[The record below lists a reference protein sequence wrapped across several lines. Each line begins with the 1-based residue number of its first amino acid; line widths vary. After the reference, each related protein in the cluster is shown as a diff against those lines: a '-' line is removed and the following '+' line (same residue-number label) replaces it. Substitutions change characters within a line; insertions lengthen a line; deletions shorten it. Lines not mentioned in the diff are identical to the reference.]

1 MERRNVPVGAEVGS
15 VVNKKSFP
23 SVLSLSSLICV
34 VVPAPSIPSKTIK
47 FCNVMLKSS
56 IKHKKLIQYRG
67 VVPTE
72 NDDMKSKVL
81 KTAIGLILF
90 LMIFAAAL
98 AALQPVYR
106 RVNSTISAAEVKYLS
121 LLTEKTDLSIS
132 YKSLS
137 PSILA
142 GIRIKGIEVKDALT
156 GDVVLTAKKAVLSYD
171 LKKLLGGNL
180 GEAFT
185 KLTVSNANL
194 SLDLDTNWHF
204 VDAINYRL
212 LGNPV
217 DEYHD
222 ELLTPDKQKTLTQV
236 LYAFPFAVVLKNSNV
251 NVKNTNI
258 DPHVFVKNLRAKKT
272 DDASSLSVSGRG
284 TAIATVPL
292 LKNDTVGFA
301 FIVSGTFLPKLDDS
315 SLMLSVTENN
325 AASYTLHR
333 GEFLARYNDQH
344 LNILSTQRLLP
355 YVVTA
360 DINLANADVDIEA
373 SMQDFNPFQL
383 IKVPPLPDMAQQF
396 VGSTVSGTFSL
407 LYNVRKETL
416 LWYTDG
422 SVDFAKKLAPKG
434 ESVSFKVN
442 GTNETV
448 SIGSVVATGSL
459 VSGNLSGSYN
469 ISLKQPSGKAEL
481 DYFTLPNGN
490 IVSAQLFVDPV
501 GDGFSC
507 YIPELLLSDAS
518 FSQIQSLNAVQLD
531 LAPVEESWD
540 FELSFSDYTH
550 LESDVPGSFNAAGTF
565 VPGDFPWVEVSVAV
579 DSFYLDS
586 IARAAKAVLDG
597 ETQKTVNDL
606 IPALEQYIMATE
618 LYVSSDLTSVTFNA
632 PYMVVASTEDEDPLV
647 AIASFDGNDESL
659 SISSLQVAFAKQYLE
674 ASADIDLSLE
684 QKSAFF
690 TADLQFNRIPY
701 SLTGSVSD
709 GKWLSING
717 DYGLAVSTSL
727 SAPLSGT
734 ASISSLPI
742 SIDPYLISLSLDSSF
757 TYSRNFGFSMN
768 VSRFEAEELS
778 GTLSFMPSLALSGTL
793 SDQSFIISNLS
804 YADNASALSG
814 DGFFVWSKNGNSID
828 AFTLQLGANSDS
840 SREGVD
846 LYVSLTNPYGSPLS
860 AQSLQSDWFWDAQ
873 LDITSLLMSRF
884 LPGQHND
891 DTLSAQAQLSGTLD
905 NPFLSFTLKDVSVD
919 FNGKALH
926 AAGNALLEDGTLG
939 ISNFS
944 ASWNDIRLLNV
955 AAGIELESFS
965 GLAQATLDMEFMSKT
980 LRAPLTITLQNQD
993 EPYPENTPL
1002 LAMLALPDNFSL
1014 AVDSSKISGNL
1025 LSSSAPLHLELN
1037 RYKDDA
1043 SEMWEFRTDDYFGAS
1058 GYLFDNGQLAL
1069 AVEESKPLH
1078 FILNGNI
1085 TTESVLFDLS
1095 NFYLD
1100 MSQLSF
1106 LINSDLFS
1114 VYRGVIEGELFIS
1127 GLATDPSME
1136 GSFVLTGF
1144 DFNVPSYISDH
1155 FTTQKIQLSLFE
1167 NTLNVPPTEFRIKDT
1182 ALTARATLEFDR
1194 WSLSSMRAYL
1204 ASVGDKGIPVD
1215 IRTDLARVKGRALVD
1230 LNLDFEDDMLEAF
1243 GNLEVKNTTISLM
1256 DSSDDL
1262 DDEDDDFYSNPLKKK
1277 AEREA
1282 KQAAKNSGEQKLP
1295 IDIAA
1300 NIHFTVGEKVRL
1312 ELNPLL
1318 RSLIAP
1324 GNGVDI
1330 VLDTSNNTWA
1340 VKGDVSLRGG
1350 EISYLNRNFYVKEG
1364 SVSLNETQAKMDP
1377 LITVRAETRERDT
1390 NGESV
1395 TITLE
1400 ANRQYLSQFTP
1411 RLYANPAKS
1420 ESELYQLLGQV
1431 ALADSTSVSSLLLS
1445 TVDYGVQVAVVRKIE
1460 DALRDLLNF
1469 DIFSIRTSLLQNA
1482 VRSGLDISASSAAKR
1497 SSIGNYFDNST
1508 VYIGKYFGT
1517 SLYADAMLHWTYDEN
1532 KDMSGSETG
1541 GIVFQPEIG
1550 LEMEAPFANI
1560 RWNFAP
1566 DLENFADTVVSS
1578 TSVTLS
1584 WRFTF

>member
-1 MERRNVPVGAEVGS
+1 
-15 VVNKKSFP
+15 
-23 SVLSLSSLICV
+23 
-34 VVPAPSIPSKTIK
+34 
-47 FCNVMLKSS
+47 
-56 IKHKKLIQYRG
+56 
-67 VVPTE
+67 
-72 NDDMKSKVL
+72 MKSKVL
-81 KTAIGLILF
+81 KTVIGLILF

-106 RVNSTISAAEVKYLS
+106 RVNSALSAAEVKYMS
-121 LLTEKTDLSIS
+121 LLTEKTDLVIS

-156 GDVVLTAKKAVLSYD
+156 GDILLTAKKAVLSYD
-171 LKKLLGGNL
+171 LKKLLTGNL
-180 GEAFT
+180 EEAFN
-185 KLTVSNANL
+185 KLTVNNA
-194 SLDLDTNWHF
+194 SVFMDLDANWHF

-212 LGNPV
+212 LGHTPN
-217 DEYHD
+217 EYH
-222 ELLTPDKQKTLTQV
+222 EQLLTPDMRKMLSNI
-236 LYAFPFAVVLKNSNV
+236 LYAFPFAVV
-251 NVKNTNI
+251 VKNTDVTVKNTYI
-258 DPHVFVKNLRAKKT
+258 DAHVFVKNLRAKKT

-284 TAIATVPL
+284 TAIANIPA
-292 LKNDTVGFA
+292 LKNDTAGFA
-301 FIVSGTFLPKLDDS
+301 FTLSGTLLPRLDDS
-315 SLMLSVTENN
+315 SLMLSVTENS

-360 DINLANADVDIEA
+360 DINLENADVDVEV
-373 SMQDFNPFQL
+373 SMQNFNPFQL
-383 IKVPPLPDMAQQF
+383 VKVPPLPDLAQQF
-396 VGSTVSGTFSL
+396 VGSTLSGNFSL
-407 LYNVRKETL
+407 LYNVRKHSLMWT
-416 LWYTDG
+416 TNAA
-422 SVDFAKKLAPKG
+422 VDFAKKLAPQG
-434 ESVSFKVN
+434 QSLSFSLSGN
-442 GTNETV
+442 NETISV
-448 SIGSVVATGSL
+448 GSVEAKGSL
-459 VSGNLSGSYN
+459 VSGKASGSYN
-469 ISLKQPSGKAEL
+469 IERMQPSGQADL
-481 DYFTLPNGN
+481 HYFKLPNGN
-490 IVSAQLFVDPV
+490 YLSAQLFLDPV
-501 GDGFSC
+501 GDGFSG
-507 YIPELLLSDAS
+507 YIPELAFTDTAMNT
-518 FSQIQSLNAVQLD
+518 IQSINAVQLD
-531 LAPVEESWD
+531 FVPVDDTWA

-550 LESDVPGSFNAAGTF
+550 LESDVPGSFNASGTF
-565 VPGDFPWVEVSVAV
+565 VSGNFPWLELSVAV

-586 IARAAKAVLDG
+586 IAKAAGAVLEGDM
-597 ETQKTVNDL
+597 QKTLTD
-606 IPALEQYIMATE
+606 IAPALERFIMASE
-618 LYVSSDLTSVTFNA
+618 LYVSSDLTSVTFNT

-647 AIASFDGNDESL
+647 AIASFDGNDES
-659 SISSLQVAFAKQYLE
+659 ISVTSLQVAFAKQYLE

-684 QKSAFF
+684 QQSAFF

-701 SLTGSVSD
+701 SLSGSVTD
-709 GKWLSING
+709 GKWLSITG
-717 DYGLAVSTSL
+717 DYGLAISSSL

-734 ASISSLPI
+734 ATIASLPI
-742 SIDPYLISLSLDSSF
+742 SIDPYLVSLSLDSSF
-757 TYSRNFGFSMN
+757 TYSKNFGFAMQIA
-768 VSRFEAEELS
+768 RFEAEEMS
-778 GTLSFMPSLALSGTL
+778 GTLSFMPRLALTGNL
-793 SDQSFIISNLS
+793 SEQSFIISSLS

-814 DGFFVWSKNGNSID
+814 DGFFIWSKDEDVID
-828 AFTLQLGANSDS
+828 AFTLQLGAASDS
-840 SREGVD
+840 SRERIE
-846 LYVSLTNPYGSPLS
+846 LYASLTNPYAKALS
-860 AQSLQSDWFWDAQ
+860 LQSLQSDWFWDAQ
-873 LDITSLLMSRF
+873 LDISSLLMTRF
-884 LPGQHND
+884 LAGQHPD

-905 NPFLSFTLKDVSVD
+905 NPFLSVSLKDVSVD
-919 FNGKALH
+919 FNGKAFH
-926 AAGNALLEDGTLG
+926 AAGNALLEDGTFG
-939 ISNFS
+939 ISNLS
-944 ASWNDIRLLNV
+944 ASWNDIKLLNV

-965 GLAQATLDMEFMSKT
+965 GLAQATLDMAFMGKT
-980 LRAPLTITLQNQD
+980 LKAPLTITLQNQD

-1014 AVDSSKISGNL
+1014 AIDSSKVSGNL
-1025 LSSSAPLHLELN
+1025 LSTSIPLHLELN

-1085 TTESVLFDLS
+1085 TTEAIQFNLS

-1100 MSQLSF
+1100 MSQLAF
-1106 LINSDLFS
+1106 LINTDLFS
-1114 VYRGVIEGELFIS
+1114 VYKGVLEGDLSIS
-1127 GLATDPSME
+1127 GLATDPAME
-1136 GSFVLTGF
+1136 GSFVLTNF

-1155 FTTQKIQLSLFE
+1155 FTTPKIQLSLFE

-1204 ASVGDKGIPVD
+1204 ASVGDRGIPVD
-1215 IRTDLARVKGRALVD
+1215 IRTDLARVKGRALVSM
-1230 LNLDFEDDMLEAF
+1230 NLDFEDAMLEAQ
-1243 GNLEVKNTTISLM
+1243 GELEVKNTTISLM

-1282 KQAAKNSGEQKLP
+1282 AQAAKNSGEQKLP
-1295 IDIAA
+1295 VDIAA

-1324 GNGVDI
+1324 GNEVDI

-1350 EISYLNRNFYVKEG
+1350 EVSYLNRNFYVKEG

-1377 LITVRAETRERDT
+1377 LITVRAETRERDS
-1390 NGESV
+1390 NGDSV

-1431 ALADSTSVSSLLLS
+1431 ALADSTSVSALLLS

-1482 VRSGLDISASSAAKR
+1482 VRSGLDTSASSVAKR

-1584 WRFTF
+1584 WRLTF